1 MQSGQRERERVMLT
15 SFWNWYVII
24 ITVGTILACFWLLQW
39 TRGASNTED
48 TEDKEDG
55 THSTGHVWDE
65 DLVELNNP
73 LPRWWLQLF
82 YITIAFAFIYLAIF
96 GGLGNIPGF
105 LGWSQE
111 GQYETQMQAATA
123 AQETVFARYR
133 QMDNAALIA
142 DAEAN
147 ATGQRLF
154 ANNCAMCHGSDAGG
168 ARGFP
173 NLTDNDWLYGGDF
186 DTVMQSIANGRAGAM
201 PVMVAGLDDKG
212 ISELVVYV
220 QSLSGQK
227 ADPVMAA
234 NGKKNFD
241 MLCVACHGADGSG
254 NQALGSARLNDDIW
268 LYGGEPET
276 IRQTITEGRNGKMP
290 QYQDLLSE
298 DQRRLIAAYV
308 LSLSS

>member
-1 MQSGQRERERVMLT
+1 MLT
-15 SFWNWYVII
+15 SFWHWYVII
-24 ITVGTILACFWLLQW
+24 ITIVTILGCFWLLQW
-39 TRGASNTED
+39 TKGVSNRDE
-48 TEDKEDG
+48 EGDG
-55 THSTGHVWDE
+55 TGTTGHVWDE

-82 YITIAFAFIYLAIF
+82 YGTIAFAFIYLVLF
-96 GGLGNIPGF
+96 GGLGNIPGV

-111 GQYETQMQAATA
+111 GQYEAEVTSAAE
-123 AQETVFARYR
+123 AQEAIYTRYR
-133 QMDNAALIA
+133 QMDNEALIA

-186 DTVMQSIANGRAGAM
+186 DVVLQTLANGRVGAM
-201 PVMVAGLDDKG
+201 PVMVGGLDDKA
-212 ISELVVYV
+212 ITELVVYV

-234 NGKKNFD
+234 NGKKNYD
-241 MLCVACHGADGSG
+241 MLCVACHQADGSG
-254 NQALGSARLNDDIW
+254 NQALGAPRLNDNIW

-276 IRQTITEGRNGKMP
+276 IRKTLTEGRNGNMP
-290 QYQDLLSE
+290 TFGDSLSE
-298 DQRRLIAAYV
+298 DKRRLIAAYV
-308 LSLSS
+308 LSLSD